1 MINCIIVDDEL
12 HHIKNM
18 REYVEQTPFLHLL
31 QTFDAPLEA
40 LPLLN
45 SGKVDLAFLDIHM
58 PGLTGI
64 ELMEI
69 IHHQNLCKVIF
80 STGDPLFAVQG
91 YDNDIVDYLVKPIS
105 YPRFLKAARKAEKI
119 IEDNKK
125 DTTAKMSSAPLNYIF
140 VRGAGSGHQFKINL
154 DDIDYIESKDHY
166 VIIYRGTDKH
176 IEQMHLKEMEE
187 KLPRPRFL
195 RIHNSYIVQ
204 TDRVTEVKNNEVI
217 LDTKKVLP
225 IGKTYRK
232 EFLECLG
239 INK

>member
-18 REYVEQTPFLHLL
+18 REYVEQTPFLNLL

-40 LPLLN
+40 MPLLN
-45 SGKVDLAFLDIHM
+45 SGKVELAFLDIHM

-91 YDNDIVDYLVKPIS
+91 YDNDIIDYLVKPIS
-105 YPRFLKAARKAEKI
+105 YPRFLKAVQKADKI
-119 IEDNKK
+119 IEGNKK
-125 DTTAKMSSAPLNYIF
+125 EAAAKIVSPPLNYIF
-140 VRGAGSGHQFKINL
+140 VRGATKRHQLKINL
-154 DDIDYIESKDHY
+154 GEIDYMESKDHY
-166 VIIYRGTDKH
+166 VIIHRGVEKH

-195 RIHNSYIVQ
+195 RIHNCYIIQ

-217 LDTKKVLP
+217 LNKTTILP
-225 IGKTYRK
+225 IGKTYK
-232 EFLECLG
+232 SELLECLG
-239 INK
+239 INR